1 MPAIPSKGMALGI
14 EMAAA
19 SAGVVAVLC
28 GAIAIASWR
37 AVVRTGN
44 PRIQF
49 VVAAF
54 ALLAA
59 KNLVKC
65 IVLASGR
72 DESSAMELAFSL
84 GDLLA
89 VALIAWP
96 LLARRGADR
105 AGGAGHG
112 GGPGRGA

>member
-1 MPAIPSKGMALGI
+1 MDLGI
-14 EMAAA
+14 EAAAA

-28 GAIAIASWR
+28 GAIAFASWR

-49 VVAAF
+49 VVGAF
-54 ALLAA
+54 ALLAV

-65 IVLASGR
+65 IVLASGQ
-72 DESSAMELAFSL
+72 DESPAMELAFSL
-84 GDLLA
+84 TDLAA

-96 LLARRGADR
+96 LVMRRGEA
-105 AGGAGHG
+105 
-112 GGPGRGA
+112 

>member
-1 MPAIPSKGMALGI
+1 MDLGI

-19 SAGVVAVLC
+19 SAGAVAILC

-44 PRIQF
+44 RRIQF

-65 IVLASGR
+65 VVLASGT
-72 DESSAMELAFSL
+72 DESAGMELAFSL
-84 GDLLA
+84 GDLAA

-96 LLARRGADR
+96 LLARP
-105 AGGAGHG
+105 GAGARNG
-112 GGPGRGA
+112 NGPGNGNGPRDW

>member
-1 MPAIPSKGMALGI
+1 MALGT

-28 GAIAIASWR
+28 GAIAFASWR

-59 KNLVKC
+59 KNLVKA
-65 IVLASGR
+65 IVLAEGR
-72 DESSAMELAFSL
+72 DESPLMELIFSL
-84 GDLLA
+84 GDLVA

-96 LLARRGADR
+96 LLARRSA
-105 AGGAGHG
+105 
-112 GGPGRGA
+112 

>member
-1 MPAIPSKGMALGI
+1 MALGI

-28 GAIAIASWR
+28 GAIAVASWR

-54 ALLAA
+54 AVLAV
-59 KNLVKC
+59 KNLAKC
-65 IVLASGR
+65 IILASGR
-72 DESSAMELAFSL
+72 DESAGLELVFSL
-84 GDLLA
+84 TDLLA

-96 LLARRGADR
+96 LLLPR
-105 AGGAGHG
+105 ASREA
-112 GGPGRGA
+112 

>member
-1 MPAIPSKGMALGI
+1 MPRSPLKGVGLGI

-28 GAIAIASWR
+28 GAIAVASWR

-59 KNLVKC
+59 KNLVKA
-65 IVLASGR
+65 IVLASGQ
-72 DESSAMELAFSL
+72 DESAAMELAFSL
-84 GDLLA
+84 GDLAA

-96 LLARRGADR
+96 LLARRGD
-105 AGGAGHG
+105 
-112 GGPGRGA
+112 